1 MASLKVLS
9 LFAIAGSVFSL
20 NINSLN
26 AQMSVGGGQTND
38 LSPAQEILKDM
49 RQTNA
54 PAIGVGGV
62 QLLRFTDSLSFT
74 PLEGL
79 DRVFNWQ
86 PSQDKDASSA
96 QTLGDRVEQFKLE
109 QRRRIVSD
117 SEIFEV
123 INRIDNR
130 IDLPNKYSN

>member
-1 MASLKVLS
+1 MASLKVLG
-9 LFAIAGSVFSL
+9 LLAIAGAVFSL

-26 AQMSVGGGQTND
+26 AQVSIGQSNG

-54 PAIGVGGV
+54 PALGVGGV

-79 DRVFNWQ
+79 DRIFNWQ
-86 PSQDKDASSA
+86 LSQDQGATSPP
-96 QTLGDRVEQFKLE
+96 TLGDRVEQFKLE

-117 SEIFEV
+117 SEIFET

-130 IDLPNKYSN
+130 IDLSNKYSN